1 MSCVVLNSYSI
12 HYFILLFVLA
22 TKIESK
28 INSIEELAGQDEL
41 LYGVLSSGTTYTFF
55 RESTIPLYQT
65 MFKTMTRKNSYAK
78 SSTSAVKR
86 VRQGGYAYLTDGPV
100 LQYKHQ
106 RKPCNTFLLKN
117 LLMAKGY
124 GLGLPLNSEW
134 TQLLSVRILK
144 VRWEYLSFKEN

>member
-1 MSCVVLNSYSI
+1 
-12 HYFILLFVLA
+12 
-22 TKIESK
+22 
-28 INSIEELAGQDEL
+28 
-41 LYGVLSSGTTYTFF
+41 
-55 RESTIPLYQT
+55 
-65 MFKTMTRKNSYAK
+65 MTRKNSYAK

-144 VRWEYLSFKEN
+144 VRWEYLKLVIFSFRLVIFSFRLIIQFHC

>member
-1 MSCVVLNSYSI
+1 MLS
-12 HYFILLFVLA
+12 FINLA

-41 LYGVLSSGTTYTFF
+41 LYGVLSSGTTYNFF
-55 RESTIPLYQT
+55 RESTIPLYQS
-65 MFKTMTRKNSYAK
+65 MFKTMTRKSSYAK

-106 RKPCNTFLLKN
+106 RKPCNTFLLRN

-144 VRWEYLSFKEN
+144 VRWPVGSTFHDQKLMQTKLFVLFV